1 MPDMA
6 KKGKI
11 IVISGP
17 SGVGKS
23 TICREVVRRT
33 GAAVSISMTT
43 RPKSVSEVDGVDYCF
58 VTKDQFAKAVRE
70 GGLLEH
76 AEVFGNFYGTP
87 KEPVVKTIN
96 EGRNVILTID
106 VQGGLQVQKQFPDAE
121 LVFILPPDTGEL
133 VERIGKRGRDTS
145 EDMQRRLSGSAE
157 EMAVAR
163 EHYSRMVVNDDLER
177 AINEVIKIVQEVD
190 LEQKI

>member
-33 GAAVSISMTT
+33 GAAISVSMTT
-43 RPKSVSEVDGVDYCF
+43 RPRSPSEVEGVDYRF
-58 VTKDQFAKAVRE
+58 VTKDQFARAVKE

-76 AEVFGNFYGTP
+76 AEVFGNSYGTP
-87 KEPVVKTIN
+87 KEPVVKALY

-106 VQGGLQVQKQFPDAE
+106 VQGGLQVQKQFPDAV
-121 LVFILPPDTGEL
+121 LVFILPPDAGEL
-133 VERIGKRGRDTS
+133 AERIAKRGRDSS
-145 EDMQRRLSGSAE
+145 ESVQQRLSGSTD
-157 EMAVAR
+157 EMAVAWK
-163 EHYSRMVVNDDLER
+163 HYSQMVVNDDLEN
-177 AINEVIKIVQEVD
+177 AINEVTKIVQEVD
-190 LEQKI
+190 SEQKK